1 MPNDAV
7 PLCPDGL
14 LAAARGGDHSAFAAL
29 VRQHE
34 KSVYSVAWRL
44 MNRVDL
50 AEDIAQDTFLQLY
63 RNLDRIV
70 SAAHLRFWLLRVA
83 THFSLAQ
90 LRRVQPIAVAELPE
104 IMDESEGPEAS
115 DPALARRLRAA
126 VATLPPVPRAVMLL
140 RYQEDLDLAEISE
153 VLEIPINTVKSHL
166 RRSLHSM
173 RAQLQ
178 GALPPA
184 FETNVHDR

>member
-1 MPNDAV
+1 MPNDVA
-7 PLCPDGL
+7 PPCHDGL
-14 LAAARGGDHSAFAAL
+14 LVAARGGDHTAFAAL

-44 MNRVDL
+44 LNRVDL
-50 AEDIAQDTFLQLY
+50 AEDVAQDTFLQLY
-63 RNLDRIV
+63 RHLDRIV

-90 LRRVQPIAVAELPE
+90 LRRVQPIAVADLPE
-104 IMDESEGPEAS
+104 IADERDGPEAS
-115 DPALARRLRAA
+115 DPPLIRKLQAA

-140 RYQEDLDLAEISE
+140 RYQEDLDLAEIAD

-166 RRSLHSM
+166 RRSLHAM
-173 RAQLQ
+173 REHLQ
-178 GALPPA
+178 DTQRRAL
-184 FETNVHDR
+184 HD

>member
-1 MPNDAV
+1 VPNDVA
-7 PLCPDGL
+7 PPCPDGL
-14 LAAARGGDHSAFAAL
+14 LGAARGGDHSAFAAL

-44 MNRVDL
+44 LNRADL

-63 RNLDRIV
+63 RHLDRIV
-70 SAAHLRFWLLRVA
+70 SGTHLRFWLLRVA

-104 IMDESEGPEAS
+104 IVDERDGPEAS
-115 DPALARRLRAA
+115 DPALMRRLQAA
-126 VATLPPVPRAVMLL
+126 VATLPPVPRVVMLL
-140 RYQEDLDLAEISE
+140 RYQEDLDLAEIAD

-166 RRSLHSM
+166 RRSLHAM

-178 GALPPA
+178 DTQTPTL
-184 FETNVHDR
+184 EMKLHD

>member
-1 MPNDAV
+1 MTNDAA
-7 PLCPDGL
+7 PPCPDGL

-44 MNRVDL
+44 MNRADL

-63 RNLDRIV
+63 RHLDRIV

-90 LRRVQPIAVAELPE
+90 LRRVQPIAVGELPE
-104 IMDESEGPEAS
+104 IIDENDGPEAS
-115 DPALARRLRAA
+115 DPALTRKLQAA
-126 VATLPPVPRAVMLL
+126 VATLLPVPRAVMLL
-140 RYQEDLDLAEISE
+140 RYQEDLDLAEIAN
-153 VLEIPINTVKSHL
+153 VLGMPINTVKSHL
-166 RRSLHSM
+166 RRSLNAM
-173 RAQLQ
+173 RAHLQDAQLR
-178 GALPPA
+178 AL
-184 FETNVHDR
+184 HD